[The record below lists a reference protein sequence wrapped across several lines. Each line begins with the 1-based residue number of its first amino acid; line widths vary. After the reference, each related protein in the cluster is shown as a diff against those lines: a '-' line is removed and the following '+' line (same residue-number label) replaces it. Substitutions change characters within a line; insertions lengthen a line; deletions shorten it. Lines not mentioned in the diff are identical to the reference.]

1 MKELSLPQ
9 YKFTYRTENGRK
21 YIFDKIR
28 KKFVAATPEEL
39 VRQHFVAYVIDEKG
53 YPEGRIGNEISL
65 CLNGCKKRCDTV
77 IYDNYG
83 NPCAIVEY
91 KAPNID
97 ITQEVFNQIAV
108 YNIIL
113 KVRFLIVSNGISH
126 YCCRI
131 DYESGKSLFIDHI
144 PEYVELLQ

>member
-9 YKFTYRTENGRK
+9 YEFTYRTENGRK

-97 ITQEVFNQIAV
+97 ITQEVFN
-108 YNIIL
+108 
-113 KVRFLIVSNGISH
+113 
-126 YCCRI
+126 
-131 DYESGKSLFIDHI
+131 
-144 PEYVELLQ
+144 